1 MDSRF
6 IGFIPPINGVAS
18 EFNTF
23 RLGSFYEK
31 NLKVGDIVFLT
42 DEKNKTV
49 FGAASVMQID
59 SGKLAEMCVIHAY
72 RNHTQIDAEPANA
85 PEHLYKVLQK
95 IYGPHIAKP
104 DKKTTVIYLKRCAF
118 ES

>member
-6 IGFIPPINGVAS
+6 IGFIPPIDGVAS

-31 NLKVGDIVFLT
+31 NLTVGDIVFLT

-49 FGAASVMQID
+49 FGAASVTQID
-59 SGKLAEMCVIHAY
+59 SGKLAEMCVLHAY
-72 RNHTQIDAEPANA
+72 RNHTQLGQEGTNA
-85 PEHLYKVLQK
+85 PEQLYKVLQK
-95 IYGPHIAKP
+95 IYGPHIATP
-104 DKKTTVIYLKRCAF
+104 EKKATVIYLKRCEF